1 MQFQSKGSCQP
12 SEEGGYRKKITHT
25 SVTSSKKELTVG
37 AMGIY
42 AQGFL
47 KEAMSTW
54 ASKRKVG
61 GEVNK
66 V

>member
-1 MQFQSKGSCQP
+1 M
-12 SEEGGYRKKITHT
+12 
-25 SVTSSKKELTVG
+25 TSSKKELTVG

-42 AQGFL
+42 ALGFL

-54 ASKRKVG
+54 ASKRKVA